1 MIINKIIGEIKKSFK
16 IAISCHKSIDG
27 DSLGSSFALYVA
39 LKRLNKD
46 PYIICEDKV
55 PYNFKFLPDS
65 QNIESKFLQSVQK
78 GTELL
83 ITVDCGSINRLS
95 GDFNFINKGYLAINL
110 DHHGTNDMFGDINF
124 VDTNASCMG
133 EIVYQILKGLNVDID
148 IDIASYLYTSII
160 SDTGNF
166 KFSNTT
172 SLTHSIAGDLLN
184 SGIDHTE
191 ITRRVMD
198 YNTFLNTKFIGKV
211 LTSLEHIHP
220 KAVFMSIFEKDL
232 KAYGLED
239 FSTSDVI
246 DFGLNIENVD
256 VSIVAKEIDDGYK
269 ISLRSKNT
277 VDVKAVAEVF
287 NGGGHVRAS
296 GCIINNKD
304 IEEVKD
310 NLLMEIKKDF

>member
-1 MIINKIIGEIKKSFK
+1 MIISKILSEIKRCSK
-16 IAISCHKSIDG
+16 IAISFHKSVDG
-27 DSLGSSFALYVA
+27 DSVGSSFALYLA
-39 LKRLNKD
+39 LISLNKK
-46 PYIICEDKV
+46 PYIICEDKL
-55 PYNFKFLPDS
+55 PGNLRFLPNS
-65 QNIESKFLQSVQK
+65 QSMESKFLQSVQD

-95 GDFNFINKGYLAINL
+95 GEFNFTNKGYTVINL

-133 EIVYQILKGLNVDID
+133 EIVYQILKSLNVNID
-148 IDIASYLYTSII
+148 VNIATYLYTSII

-191 ITRRVMD
+191 ITRRVLNN
-198 YNTFLNTKFIGKV
+198 NTFLNTKFIGKV
-211 LTSLEHIHP
+211 LLGMEYIHP
-220 KAVFMSIFEKDL
+220 KVVFMTIFEKDL
-232 KAYGLED
+232 KAFGLED
-239 FSTSDVI
+239 FATSDVI
-246 DFGLNIENVD
+246 DFGLNIENIE
-256 VSIVAKEIDDGYK
+256 VSIVAKEIDYGFK
-269 ISLRSKNT
+269 ISLRSKNI
-277 VDVKAVAEVF
+277 VDVKSLAEIF
-287 NGGGHVRAS
+287 NGGGHVTAS

-310 NLLMEIKKDF
+310 NLLMELRKEL